1 MSQIDNYL
9 RCVGRVARMH
19 EALVVWLNLA
29 KLFRFFSRRSLRFW
43 LLDGI
48 LLFPTL
54 GCGAIAVVLGLF
66 NRTVNST
73 VCCCFCLGILKRTV
87 LFGVIVAIL
96 VLYCNTKV

>member
-1 MSQIDNYL
+1 MVELGEVIS
-9 RCVGRVARMH
+9 
-19 EALVVWLNLA
+19 
-29 KLFRFFSRRSLRFW
+29 LFFFRRSLRFW

-73 VCCCFCLGILKRTV
+73 VCCCSCLGILKRTV
-87 LFGVIVAIL
+87 LFGGMLSLDSCASSAYMISSKSRFAI
-96 VLYCNTKV
+96 CI

>member
-1 MSQIDNYL
+1 MVEL
-9 RCVGRVARMH
+9 G
-19 EALVVWLNLA
+19 EVVS
-29 KLFRFFSRRSLRFW
+29 LFFRRSLRFW